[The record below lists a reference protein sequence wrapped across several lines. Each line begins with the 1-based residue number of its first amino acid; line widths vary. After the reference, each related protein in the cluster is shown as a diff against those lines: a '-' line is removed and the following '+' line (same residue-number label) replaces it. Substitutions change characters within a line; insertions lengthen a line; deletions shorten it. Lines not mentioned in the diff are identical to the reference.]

1 MESRCPPSAR
11 LVGSWPMSSQW
22 MKRHVSRGSG
32 VAGRG
37 RALRASNKCFN
48 ETDAFLPIRL
58 RIIPTQEFRT
68 FDCWL
73 SKKPSACLCL
83 LQSSPKPTWHHCV
96 RRHLYSHR
104 QSETNTSCLWILPI
118 NDFLNGD
125 VIDKDL
131 LMSDVF
137 TVSYITP
144 VEKWFH
150 LVSCGSKDTI
160 LTAW

>member
-37 RALRASNKCFN
+37 RALRASNKCFS
-48 ETDAFLPIRL
+48 ETDAFLPSRL

-68 FDCWL
+68 FGRWL
-73 SKKPSACLCL
+73 NKKPSAYLCL
-83 LQSSPKPTWHHCV
+83 LQTSTKPTWHHCV
-96 RRHLYSHR
+96 RRRLYNQTPQR
-104 QSETNTSCLWILPI
+104 ITSRLCILPI
-118 NDFLNGD
+118 NDSLNGD

-131 LMSDVF
+131 LMSDIF
-137 TVSYITP
+137 TVWYITP
-144 VEKWFH
+144 GESWLYLDK
-150 LVSCGSKDTI
+150 CGSNDTMSSF
-160 LTAW
+160 